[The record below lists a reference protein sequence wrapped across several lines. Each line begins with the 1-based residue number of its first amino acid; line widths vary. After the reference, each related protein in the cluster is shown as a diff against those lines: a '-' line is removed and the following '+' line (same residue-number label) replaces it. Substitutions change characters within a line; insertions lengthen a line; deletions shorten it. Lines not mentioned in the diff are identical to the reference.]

1 MKSNNKKIR
10 LLMSVVLMTIVIAS
24 LAGCSRKTNQ
34 AKNTSTSSVN
44 TDAVSLGEDLVIP
57 ISEISKK
64 VSFYPVEIDGVKL
77 EVIAVKASD
86 DTIRTAFNTC
96 QICYSSGRGY
106 YKQSGDTLT
115 CQNCGN
121 QFGMDQVEVESGGCN
136 PWPIFDENK
145 TVDDDNITISY
156 DFLKES
162 TKIFENWKVEF

>member
-1 MKSNNKKIR
+1 MKSSNKKIR
-10 LLMSVVLMTIVIAS
+10 LLMSVALMTVVIVG
-24 LAGCSRKTNQ
+24 LAGCNRKTNK
-34 AKNTSTSSVN
+34 ATNTTTSSVN
-44 TDAVSLGEDLVIP
+44 TDAVSSGEDLVIP
-57 ISEISKK
+57 SSEVSNK

-86 DTIRTAFNTC
+86 NTIRTAFNTC

-106 YKQSGDTLT
+106 YKQSGDALI

-121 QFGMDQVEVESGGCN
+121 QFAMDQVEVESGGCN

-162 TKIFENWKVEF
+162 TGIFENWKADY